1 LRPFL
6 RIEQWFEVLPFC
18 YCHKVAVSVRNAGK
32 PDGLVKGNH
41 LVTKFLKEWLHS
53 IYLEKLTIFDF
64 RTDFMQILKWATPIS
79 ASALSAQEVA
89 MLEDR
94 RNSLLNRREIKVLF
108 RGAAGKINRNEA
120 AEKIANQLNI
130 NKKQVVP
137 INLRCQTGMTD
148 VHGVLYVYDD
158 ENEATR
164 QLPRYR
170 LLRTLTREE
179 RKKIL
184 AEEKAAKLKAKQE
197 AATSKTGAA
206 AGAKR

>member
-1 LRPFL
+1 
-6 RIEQWFEVLPFC
+6 
-18 YCHKVAVSVRNAGK
+18 
-32 PDGLVKGNH
+32 
-41 LVTKFLKEWLHS
+41 
-53 IYLEKLTIFDF
+53 
-64 RTDFMQILKWATPIS
+64 MQILKWATPIIV
-79 ASALSAQEVA
+79 SALSAQEVA

-170 LLRTLTREE
+170 LLRTLSREE

-184 AEEKAAKLKAKQE
+184 DEEKAAKLKAKQE

>member
-1 LRPFL
+1 M
-6 RIEQWFEVLPFC
+6 
-18 YCHKVAVSVRNAGK
+18 S
-32 PDGLVKGNH
+32 
-41 LVTKFLKEWLHS
+41 T
-53 IYLEKLTIFDF
+53 
-64 RTDFMQILKWATPIS
+64 
-79 ASALSAQEVA
+79 LSAQEVA

-120 AEKIANQLNI
+120 AEKIANQLKV

-148 VHGVLYVYDD
+148 VHGMLYVYDD

-170 LLRTLTREE
+170 LLRTLSREE
-179 RKKIL
+179 RKNIL
-184 AEEKAAKLKAKQE
+184 DEEKAAKLKAKQE
-197 AATSKTGAA
+197 GATSKSGAA

>member
-1 LRPFL
+1 
-6 RIEQWFEVLPFC
+6 
-18 YCHKVAVSVRNAGK
+18 
-32 PDGLVKGNH
+32 
-41 LVTKFLKEWLHS
+41 
-53 IYLEKLTIFDF
+53 
-64 RTDFMQILKWATPIS
+64 
-79 ASALSAQEVA
+79 LSAQEVA

-148 VHGVLYVYDD
+148 VHGLLYVYDD
-158 ENEATR
+158 ENEATK

-170 LLRTLTREE
+170 LLRTLPREE

-184 AEEKAAKLKAKQE
+184 NEEKAAKLKAKQE
-197 AATSKTGAA
+197 SATSKTGAA
-206 AGAKR
+206 GAKR

>member
-1 LRPFL
+1 
-6 RIEQWFEVLPFC
+6 
-18 YCHKVAVSVRNAGK
+18 
-32 PDGLVKGNH
+32 
-41 LVTKFLKEWLHS
+41 
-53 IYLEKLTIFDF
+53 
-64 RTDFMQILKWATPIS
+64 M
-79 ASALSAQEVA
+79 SAQEVA

-94 RNSLLNRREIKVLF
+94 RNSLLNRREIKALF

-120 AEKIANQLNI
+120 AEKIANQLKV

-148 VHGVLYVYDD
+148 VHGILYVYDD

-170 LLRTLTREE
+170 LLRTLSREE

-184 AEEKAAKLKAKQE
+184 DEEKAAKLKAKQE
-197 AATSKTGAA
+197 GAASKSGAASKTGAA
-206 AGAKR
+206 SGAKR

>member
-1 LRPFL
+1 
-6 RIEQWFEVLPFC
+6 
-18 YCHKVAVSVRNAGK
+18 
-32 PDGLVKGNH
+32 
-41 LVTKFLKEWLHS
+41 
-53 IYLEKLTIFDF
+53 
-64 RTDFMQILKWATPIS
+64 MQILKWVTPLS

-164 QLPRYR
+164 QLPHYR

>member
-1 LRPFL
+1 
-6 RIEQWFEVLPFC
+6 
-18 YCHKVAVSVRNAGK
+18 
-32 PDGLVKGNH
+32 
-41 LVTKFLKEWLHS
+41 
-53 IYLEKLTIFDF
+53 
-64 RTDFMQILKWATPIS
+64 MQILKWATPIIV
-79 ASALSAQEVA
+79 SALSAQEVA

-170 LLRTLTREE
+170 LLRTLSREE
-179 RKKIL
+179 RKKVL
-184 AEEKAAKLKAKQE
+184 DEEKAAKLKAKQE

>member
-1 LRPFL
+1 M
-6 RIEQWFEVLPFC
+6 
-18 YCHKVAVSVRNAGK
+18 S
-32 PDGLVKGNH
+32 
-41 LVTKFLKEWLHS
+41 T
-53 IYLEKLTIFDF
+53 
-64 RTDFMQILKWATPIS
+64 
-79 ASALSAQEVA
+79 LSAQEVA

-94 RNSLLNRREIKVLF
+94 RNPLLNRREIKALF

-120 AEKIANQLNI
+120 AEKIANQLKV

-148 VHGVLYVYDD
+148 VHGILYVYDD

-170 LLRTLTREE
+170 LLRTLSREE

-184 AEEKAAKLKAKQE
+184 DEEKAAKLKGKQE
-197 AATSKTGAA
+197 GAASKSGAA